1 MIGRLRRNATAMGAV
16 LALLIGLAIAL
27 AAPAQAATSA
37 TFTKTSPWESG
48 YNGSYTIANTGP
60 GAVTGWRLEFDLPAG
75 TSVGTFWDALMTR
88 SGNHY
93 TFTNRDYNATIPA
106 GGSVSFGFVA
116 AGTGNPTNCRLNG
129 GSCGGG
135 GPAPTTTTSPGPTTT
150 TRPAPTTTAPP
161 PPPPPP
167 GSVRVAPYVD
177 MGSWP
182 TPVLTEMS
190 QASGVRSYTLAFITG
205 AACRASWFGAFDPR
219 TGWSRDQIDAIRAA
233 GGDVKISFGGAS
245 GIELAIACTSVA
257 ALTAEYQA
265 VISAYN
271 LRYIDL
277 DIEGSATADPASISR
292 RSQALATLQRNNP
305 GLRVSL
311 TLPVLPTGL
320 TADGLNVV
328 RSARDAGV
336 NLDLVNIMA
345 MDYYQGG
352 DMGQKAI
359 QAAQSTVSQLRTLY
373 PSRTDA
379 ELRRMVGV
387 TPMIGQ
393 NDSFAVGETFF
404 QADARELVQFAQQQH
419 LGMLS
424 FWEMTRD
431 RNACN
436 GPLFR
441 CTNVP
446 QSPFEFSRIFTGFT
460 G

>member
-1 MIGRLRRNATAMGAV
+1 MGA
-16 LALLIGLAIAL
+16 
-27 AAPAQAATSA
+27 
-37 TFTKTSPWESG
+37 
-48 YNGSYTIANTGP
+48 
-60 GAVTGWRLEFDLPAG
+60 
-75 TSVGTFWDALMTR
+75 
-88 SGNHY
+88 
-93 TFTNRDYNATIPA
+93 
-106 GGSVSFGFVA
+106 
-116 AGTGNPTNCRLNG
+116 
-129 GSCGGG
+129 
-135 GPAPTTTTSPGPTTT
+135 
-150 TRPAPTTTAPP
+150 
-161 PPPPPP
+161 
-167 GSVRVAPYVD
+167 
-177 MGSWP
+177 WP
-182 TPVLTEMS
+182 TPVLTELS
-190 QASGVRSYTLAFITG
+190 AAGGVRSFTLAFITG
-205 AACRASWFGAFDPR
+205 AGCRASWFGAFDPR
-219 TGWSRDQIDAIRAA
+219 TGWSRDQVDAIRRA

-245 GIELAIACTSVA
+245 GIELAIGCTSVA
-257 ALTAEYQA
+257 SLTAEYQA
-265 VISAYN
+265 VVTAYN

-336 NLDLVNIMA
+336 SLDLVNIMA

-393 NDSFAVGETFF
+393 NDSISVGETFF
-404 QADARELVQFAQQQH
+404 QADARELVQHAQAQH

-424 FWEMTRD
+424 FWETTRD
-431 RNACN
+431 RNACT
-436 GPLFR
+436 GALYR

-446 QSPFEFSRIFTGFT
+446 QQPYEFSRIFAGFT